1 MAMHL
6 QNFFRQTQ
14 GRDGTSHFVVTLSAP
29 AFALAVAVVAVTLG
43 WCFFMGFMVGRGQ
56 NPEKHL
62 EEIAGMLQP
71 AGQQAAQPGQRPDGE
86 PAQGQDDPAG
96 QDGQGDQNGQDGRN
110 ADAGQDGQA
119 GQNVEE
125 AGDAQR
131 PQAQKPQPQG
141 VPAQPPLK
149 DAIKP
154 KPQAQPQEKAEPGV
168 PTFTY
173 TYRLATVKSQEAAK
187 SEQKR
192 YARKGFSCVIRS
204 LGTGFSLNL
213 TVKGTEKDDQA
224 LRQRLK
230 SAGLGAPMLLS
241 KKKR

>member
-1 MAMHL
+1 
-6 QNFFRQTQ
+6 
-14 GRDGTSHFVVTLSAP
+14 
-29 AFALAVAVVAVTLG
+29 
-43 WCFFMGFMVGRGQ
+43 
-56 NPEKHL
+56 
-62 EEIAGMLQP
+62 
-71 AGQQAAQPGQRPDGE
+71 
-86 PAQGQDDPAG
+86 
-96 QDGQGDQNGQDGRN
+96 
-110 ADAGQDGQA
+110 
-119 GQNVEE
+119 
-125 AGDAQR
+125 
-131 PQAQKPQPQG
+131 
-141 VPAQPPLK
+141 LK

-154 KPQAQPQEKAEPGV
+154 KPQPQEKDKPEPGV

-192 YARKGFSCVIRS
+192 YARKGVNCVIRS

-213 TVKGTEKDDQA
+213 TVNGTEKDDQA

>member
-71 AGQQAAQPGQRPDGE
+71 AGQQAQAPAAKPEDA
-86 PAQGQDDPAG
+86 AQGQDGVAGQGGQDGPGGQDAGAQGAEAG
-96 QDGQGDQNGQDGRN
+96 QDATGQD
-110 ADAGQDGQA
+110 
-119 GQNVEE
+119 VEE
-125 AGDAQR
+125 AGQAQR
-131 PQAQKPQPQG
+131 SQAQKPQAPA
-141 VPAQPPLK
+141 VPAQAPLK

-154 KPQAQPQEKAEPGV
+154 KPQDKPKAEPAV

-192 YARKGFSCVIRS
+192 YARKGFSCVIRN

-213 TVKGTEKDDQA
+213 TVTGTEKDDQA
-224 LRQRLK
+224 LRQKLK

>member
-14 GRDGTSHFVVTLSAP
+14 GRDGTSHFVLTLSAP

-110 ADAGQDGQA
+110 ADAGQDGPA

-141 VPAQPPLK
+141 VPAQSPLK

-154 KPQAQPQEKAEPGV
+154 KPQDKPKAEPAV

-192 YARKGFSCVIRS
+192 YARKGFSCVIRN

-213 TVKGTEKDDQA
+213 TVTGTEKDDQA
-224 LRQRLK
+224 LRQKLK